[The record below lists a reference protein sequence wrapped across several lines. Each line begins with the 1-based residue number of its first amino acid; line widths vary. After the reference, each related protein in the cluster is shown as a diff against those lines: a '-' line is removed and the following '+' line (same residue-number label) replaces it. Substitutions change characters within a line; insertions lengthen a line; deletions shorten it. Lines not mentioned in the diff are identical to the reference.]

1 MRLLLTCR
9 PWYSHLQP
17 LLPIARAAIS
27 QGHDLA
33 VVTDSSLG
41 PELGRHGLLHLPIQ
55 YYPPAATPRD
65 PERNARA
72 FSALLRLGVRPDYE
86 RETISPSVQVARA
99 LLPIIDSWRP
109 DIVIHESW
117 EYGGYLAAE
126 ARDLPHATVASGECC
141 FLDGDRML
149 SLINEARGALDLA
162 PVDDPLHAQRLRQIS
177 YLPPSWDAEHLA
189 GASVRCY
196 RYPDAGAPGPLPAA
210 LTALPNDRPFVYAS
224 LGSSDWMWRA
234 PSFAKVFRAVVDA
247 IGALRCRAI
256 VAGGPLQDDGS
267 WYGPSAP
274 PNVVFVP
281 FAPQRSLLAS
291 CDLFVTYAGFSSTRE
306 SLLAGVPTVS
316 LPLMGD
322 QLVHASRLAQVGA
335 GICLDR
341 TAVSAS
347 SVLDAC
353 RTVLDS
359 PSYASSARRMQRLML
374 GLPGA
379 DEIVPDL
386 QALLS

>member
-1 MRLLLTCR
+1 VRLLLTCR

-17 LLPIARAAIS
+17 LLPIARAARS

-41 PELGRHGLLHLPIQ
+41 AELSRHGLQHLPIQ
-55 YYPPAATPRD
+55 YYPPAAKPRD

-86 RETISPSVQVARA
+86 RETIAPAVQVARA

-117 EYGGYLAAE
+117 EYGAYLAAE

-141 FLDGDRML
+141 FLDGPRML
-149 SLINEARGALDLA
+149 SLINGARADLDLA
-162 PVDDPLHAQRLRQIS
+162 PVDDPHHALCGRLIS
-177 YLPPSWDAEHLA
+177 YLPRSWDTEHLS
-189 GASVRCY
+189 GANVRCY
-196 RYPDAGAPGPLPAA
+196 RYPDAGQAGSLPPA
-210 LTALPNDRPFVYAS
+210 LTAIPSDRPFVYAS

-234 PSFAKVFRAVVDA
+234 PTFAAVFRAVVEA
-247 IGALRCRAI
+247 IGALDCQAV
-256 VAGGPLQDDGS
+256 VAGGPLQEGGS
-267 WYGPSAP
+267 WDGPSP
-274 PNVVFVP
+274 PNVVFMP

-322 QLVHASRLAQVGA
+322 QVVHASRLAEVGA

-341 TAVSAS
+341 TTVSAS
-347 SVLDAC
+347 SLLDAC

-359 PSYASSARRMQRLML
+359 PSYARSARRMQQLMFA
-374 GLPGA
+374 LPSA
-379 DEIVPDL
+379 DEVVPDL
-386 QALLS
+386 QGLLS